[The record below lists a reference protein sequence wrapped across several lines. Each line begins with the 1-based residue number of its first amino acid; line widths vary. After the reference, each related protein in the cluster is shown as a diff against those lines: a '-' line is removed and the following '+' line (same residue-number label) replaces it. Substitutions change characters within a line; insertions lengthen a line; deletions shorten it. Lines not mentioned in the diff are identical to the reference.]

1 MNSLRYYLDQFN
13 IKTPNTFK
21 EFLEVNKDKNF
32 EYCNTNSVNRKNK
45 IIYKNLIFKK
55 IRNFKEEIIKYYK
68 EVLMFDDY
76 FIRFKTEGT
85 VTHNFVKVL
94 KEAKEIFNLKY
105 IAPNN
110 DISNTR
116 NMINNIIIDEESI
129 YILCGYNKWKLE
141 SENKK

>member
-1 MNSLRYYLDQFN
+1 
-13 IKTPNTFK
+13 
-21 EFLEVNKDKNF
+21 
-32 EYCNTNSVNRKNK
+32 
-45 IIYKNLIFKK
+45 
-55 IRNFKEEIIKYYK
+55 
-68 EVLMFDDY
+68 MFDDY

-116 NMINNIIIDEESI
+116 NMINDIIIDEESI

>member
-85 VTHNFVKVL
+85 VAHNFVKVL

-116 NMINNIIIDEESI
+116 NMINDIIIDEESI
-129 YILCGYNKWKLE
+129 YILCCYNKWKLE